1 MKSIERNK
9 KNRIAA
15 AITAALVPMASAIV
29 APGVAAQ
36 EVNDAEKAVALE
48 TIEVTAT
55 RRAGSLQEV
64 PINISAVTNDLMEQQ
79 DLEELEDIARWVP
92 GLTVNDQGGRSESPI
107 IVRGLN
113 TNSSGPGSNGGTVA
127 TYVGEIPLFM
137 NLRLLDIDRV
147 EVLIGPQGTLY
158 GAGTLGGAI
167 RYIPKKV
174 DLDFVSGSVNGDL
187 YQTNE
192 SESMGGE
199 AGFVFN
205 APIMEGTLGFRA
217 AFNYSSNSRSPTPPM
232 PS

>member
-1 MKSIERNK
+1 MPS
-9 KNRIAA
+9 
-15 AITAALVPMASAIV
+15 
-29 APGVAAQ
+29 VAAQ
-36 EVNDAEKAVALE
+36 EVKEAEKAVALE

-187 YQTNE
+187 YQTCLLY
-192 SESMGGE
+192 
-199 AGFVFN
+199 
-205 APIMEGTLGFRA
+205 T
-217 AFNYSSNSRSPTPPM
+217 SPSPRD
-232 PS
+232 